1 MSYIPTAAADIVKQP
16 QFTEETVDGTLPVT
30 VTGGTTFV
38 SAGFVE
44 SLGEEIKEDNNQIR
58 PLGSFDVQK
67 KVQLGEEI
75 SSSIV
80 FQPSDFKLMKRGIL
94 TPVAPSTTPADP
106 TMAAPNGTNGVS
118 ISILFTALINGVEKW
133 KVYTGV
139 RFDGCSGTIER
150 TGGFKVTMPFH
161 AKNVTDWTATPTFT
175 PAAHYAAAPSLTP
188 WSGITSG
195 ADPLDINGTK
205 YDTTS
210 FKFDVSWKIARP
222 SFNGLTT
229 YKLSKPINRE
239 IKVSFDTVTIGG
251 SLVGDLRAFTAR
263 NIAYTIVTGGANIIT
278 FNAVNFDSYSK
289 PVSGDSDNIWMES
302 YEGQATG
309 GITFTGT

>member
-16 QFTEETVDGTLPVT
+16 QFTEETTDGTLPLS
-30 VTGGTTFV
+30 GPTFV
-38 SAGFVE
+38 SCGFVE
-44 SLGEEIKEDNNQIR
+44 SLGEEIKENNNQIR

-67 KVQLGEEI
+67 KIQLNEEI
-75 SSSIV
+75 TSSIV

-94 TPVAPSTTPADP
+94 TPISPSTTPADP
-106 TMAAPNGTNGVS
+106 TMVAPNGTNGVS
-118 ISILFTALINGVEKW
+118 ISILFTALINGTEKW
-133 KVYTGV
+133 KIYKGV
-139 RFDGCSGTIER
+139 RFDGCSGVIER
-150 TGGFKVTMPFH
+150 ESGFKVTMPFH
-161 AKNVTDWTATPTFT
+161 AKDVTDWVATPTFS
-175 PAAHYAAAPSLTP
+175 PAATYAAAPSLTP

-195 ADPLDINGTK
+195 ADPLDINSVK

-210 FKFDVSWKIARP
+210 FKFDVNWKIARP

-239 IKVSFDTVTIGG
+239 IKVSFNTVTIGG
-251 SLVGDLRAFTAR
+251 SLVGDLRAFTNR
-263 NIAYTIVTGGANIIT
+263 TVTYTIVGPSTNKIA
-278 FNAVNFDSYSK
+278 FNNVNFDSYSK
-289 PVSGDSDNIWMES
+289 PVSGDSDSVWMES

>member
-1 MSYIPTAAADIVKQP
+1 MSYIPTAAADIIKQP

-30 VTGGTTFV
+30 VTGGTHFV
-38 SAGFVE
+38 SCGFVE
-44 SLGEEIKEDNNQIR
+44 SLGEDIKEANNQIR
-58 PLGSFDVQK
+58 PLGSYDVQK
-67 KVQLGEEI
+67 KIQLNEEV

-94 TPVAPSTTPADP
+94 TPVAPSATPADP
-106 TMAAPNGTNGVS
+106 TMVAPNGTNGVS
-118 ISILFTALINGVEKW
+118 ISILFTALINGTEKW
-133 KVYTGV
+133 KVYKGV

-150 TGGFKVTMPFH
+150 ESGFKVTMPFH
-161 AKNVTDWTATPTFT
+161 AKDVTDWTVTPTFT
-175 PAAHYAAAPSLTP
+175 PAATYAAAPSLTP

-210 FKFDVSWKIARP
+210 FKFDVSWKVARP

-239 IKVSFDTVTIGG
+239 IKGSFNTVTIGG
-251 SLVGDLRAFTAR
+251 SLVGDLRGFTAR
-263 NIAYTIVTGGANIIT
+263 NIAYTIVTGGTNIIT
-278 FNAVNFDSYSK
+278 FNACNFDSYAK
-289 PVSGDSDNIWMES
+289 PVSGDSDSIWMET
-302 YEGQATG
+302 YDFQATG
-309 GITFTGT
+309 GVTFTGT